1 MQIHELTQH
10 PLNEGFMDTLKSVKN
25 TAYGRTIDNMI
36 PSDREIKR
44 AVGQAGKSIRNVAGS
59 AATGAKNV
67 YNKTASAVAPAVKS
81 AAGSVGSA
89 ITNNPATRA
98 YDRSTGVLGKAP
110 SYASTAQNAAQ
121 KLSKQGFGA
130 QYQAPSADWQEK
142 LKKVQTDPAVKQYIQ
157 SLASAWSKSA
167 PAAAAPAAAA
177 STPNYGA
184 GGGAAQLT
192 GTPSSVPSSVPSTP
206 LNTPTA
212 VNKTPT
218 ANQTI
223 RVGGQKIDPN
233 DPKNATTIAA
243 LRRQGAI
250 NETVSP
256 DEDQYADAFISWA
269 DEKLKTRESNTG
281 ETIEMNDVR
290 ELPGISDA
298 LNPVLEQIVNTR
310 GTPQQAA
317 AVAKYFEIAVAGVQ
331 AVAQAVRNKNPQALS
346 GGIASAAAVKPVMQQ
361 RLRAL
366 GLTPAQ
372 IQKIGKMLQDNSGDK
387 TFKST
392 NNPQVDALLMTLGMT
407 PL

>member
-10 PLNEGFMDTLKSVKN
+10 PLNEGFMDTLQKNVKN
-25 TAYGRTIDNMI
+25 SAYGRAIDSMI
-36 PSDREIKR
+36 PTDREIKQ
-44 AVGQAGKSIRNVAGS
+44 AVGRASKSIRNVAGS

-81 AAGSVGSA
+81 AASGVASA
-89 ITNNPATRA
+89 VTNNPATRA

-121 KLSKQGFGA
+121 KLNKQGFGP

-157 SLASAWSKSA
+157 SLVSAWPKAEPTVVAKA
-167 PAAAAPAAAA
+167 PAPRTTTNTP
-177 STPNYGA
+177 STITPPTPNYGA
-184 GGGAAQLT
+184 AGAGQIT
-192 GTPSSVPSSVPSTP
+192 GAPSTVTTTP
-206 LNTPTA
+206 LKPA
-212 VNKTPT
+212 AP
-218 ANQTI
+218 QPI
-223 RVGGQKIDPN
+223 SIGGQKLDPN

-331 AVAQAVRNKNPQALS
+331 AVAQSIRNKDPGALS
-346 GGIASAAAVKPVMQQ
+346 GGIASAASVKPVMQQ

-366 GLTPAQ
+366 GVTPAQ
-372 IQKIGKMLQDNSGDK
+372 MQQIGQMLRINSGDK
-387 TFKST
+387 TFRRT

-407 PL
+407 PI